1 MSLLSTLKFI
11 TSHPLNRG
19 NIIKAIFRFLRW
31 QINTRLNTYPIIY
44 QFTERS
50 KLIIHKGMTG
60 ATGNLYCGLHEFE
73 DMLFLLHFLR
83 KNDLFLDVGANIGSY
98 TILAS
103 SHVFANTISIE
114 PVPSTF
120 NHLVKNVLINFSQ
133 ERVEVMNIALGSKKC
148 FVDFTSNFDTVNHVA
163 TKSDTESIKVSVEK
177 LDDIL
182 LDKKVPI
189 LIKIDVEGFETE
201 VLNGAANSI
210 LSNELKAIIVE
221 LNGSGLRYGYDENL
235 IHEKLLVSGFKPYRY
250 FPINRSLTLIETFGK
265 YNTIYIRDIEFVTER
280 LYNAEKVK
288 IMNKI
293 I

>member
-1 MSLLSTLKFI
+1 
-11 TSHPLNRG
+11 
-19 NIIKAIFRFLRW
+19 
-31 QINTRLNTYPIIY
+31 
-44 QFTERS
+44 
-50 KLIIHKGMTG
+50 MTG

-83 KNDLFLDVGANIGSY
+83 KNDLFMDVGANIGSY

-120 NHLVKNVLINFSQ
+120 NHLVKNVFINSSQ
-133 ERVEVMNIALGSKKC
+133 ERVEMKNIALGSKKGS
-148 FVDFTSNFDTVNHVA
+148 VDFTSNFDTVNHVA
-163 TKSDTESIKVSVEK
+163 TKADTDTIQVSVEK

-182 LDKKVPI
+182 LDKEVPI

-201 VLNGAANSI
+201 VLNGAAKSI

-235 IHEKLLVSGFKPYRY
+235 IHEKLLVCGFKPYRY
-250 FPINRSLTLIETFGK
+250 CPINRALTLVQTFGK
-265 YNTIYIRDIEFVTER
+265 HNTIYIRDIGFVIER
-280 LYNAEKVK
+280 LHNAEKVK
-288 IMNKI
+288 IKDKI